1 MAWPHFPDCFARHV
15 PKVIPREGEIEIF
28 PPVETRIARIAP
40 ARVPSFVLLPAIR
53 QVLFLAVL
61 PGNGLPSLAAGYTN
75 ACMIKADGERR
86 TWLFPSLPSRKWSW
100 PPLHCPLA
108 RSFARRN
115 SCGQRVHRTIEGFLA
130 VAVLQLPAKLAFPAP
145 SEGRREG
152 GGASGGRTRWATRTY
167 TSCHAETGPARP
179 KRHYTDNA
187 HEIKR
192 QSQSRHIPL
201 KTSTI
206 PIFTLHEEGAE
217 GVYLLARSPR
227 HEIWIQGRLI
237 VADEMTIIRSTPEER
252 EGEGAGE
259 RAYASGRGSDD
270 DALLLAKAP
279 SL

>member
-1 MAWPHFPDCFARHV
+1 MA
-15 PKVIPREGEIEIF
+15 
-28 PPVETRIARIAP
+28 
-40 ARVPSFVLLPAIR
+40 LP
-53 QVLFLAVL
+53 
-61 PGNGLPSLAAGYTN
+61 
-75 ACMIKADGERR
+75 
-86 TWLFPSLPSRKWSW
+86 LPSRKWSW

-108 RSFARRN
+108 RSLARRN

-145 SEGRREG
+145 TEE

-167 TSCHAETGPARP
+167 TSCHAEIEPARP
-179 KRHYTDNA
+179 KRHCTDHA
-187 HEIKR
+187 DEIKW
-192 QSQSRHIPL
+192 QTQSRLIPL

-237 VADEMTIIRSTPEER
+237 VADEMTIIRSTPEEK

>member
-1 MAWPHFPDCFARHV
+1 MAWPHFLDCFARHV

-40 ARVPSFVLLPAIR
+40 ARVPSSVLLPAIR

-145 SEGRREG
+145 TEEG
-152 GGASGGRTRWATRTY
+152 GAAQAG
-167 TSCHAETGPARP
+167 
-179 KRHYTDNA
+179 
-187 HEIKR
+187 
-192 QSQSRHIPL
+192 
-201 KTSTI
+201 
-206 PIFTLHEEGAE
+206 
-217 GVYLLARSPR
+217 
-227 HEIWIQGRLI
+227 
-237 VADEMTIIRSTPEER
+237 
-252 EGEGAGE
+252 GE
-259 RAYASGRGSDD
+259 RDGQHALTQVVTPKLDLLGQSATALTMRMRSRGSPNPGTF
-270 DALLLAKAP
+270 L
-279 SL
+279 